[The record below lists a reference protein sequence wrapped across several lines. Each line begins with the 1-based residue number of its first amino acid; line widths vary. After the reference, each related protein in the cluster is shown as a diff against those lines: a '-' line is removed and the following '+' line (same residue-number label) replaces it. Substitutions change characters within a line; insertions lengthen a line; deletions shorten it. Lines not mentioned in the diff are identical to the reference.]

1 MADPIKVDSHVHL
14 YRSLEEG
21 ILEKDGYQVW
31 EYGTREN
38 THESNAKGTVTE
50 ILKAME
56 HAEVAKAIVVNLFIV
71 REREQK
77 RISKLLP
84 GLSAAERNKAVREAR
99 REVLEDFCDF
109 NRWACETAREH
120 SQLVPFIGIDLH
132 AFSGERAAAHVRDMV
147 ENHAAKGVKL
157 HGAAQGYNMSDER
170 LWPMYAACQE
180 LSVPIIAHSGPDR
193 GGEGFAEPQAF
204 GRMLRAFPTLTVV
217 LAHMGGATWEQA
229 SEIAHTYPNAFFDC
243 CEIIE
248 WTGGSKAPTEQE
260 LTRLIKDVGPER
272 VMMGSDFPWY
282 DLDHTVG
289 RVMELPLLSVEEKE
303 GILGANAVRILAL

>member
-1 MADPIKVDSHVHL
+1 MANPIKVDSHVHL
-14 YRSLEEG
+14 YRSMEEG
-21 ILEKDGYQVW
+21 NQEKDGYQVW
-31 EYGTREN
+31 EYGTRDN
-38 THESNAKGTVTE
+38 THESDAKGTVDE
-50 ILKAME
+50 IVNAMDD
-56 HAEVAKAIVVNLFIV
+56 AEVAKAIVVNLFIT
-71 REREQK
+71 RERQEAHL
-77 RISKLLP
+77 SKLPP
-84 GLSAAERNKAVREAR
+84 GLGAGERNKAVREIQAR
-99 REVLEDFCDF
+99 VLEDFVDF
-109 NRWACETAREH
+109 NRWACDIARGH
-120 SQLVPFIGIDLH
+120 PQLVPFIGADLY
-132 AFSGERAAAHVRDMV
+132 ALSGERAAAHVKDMV

-170 LWPMYAACQE
+170 LWPMYEVCQD

-204 GRMLRAFPTLTVV
+204 GQMLRAFPKLTVV

-248 WTGGSKAPTEQE
+248 WTGGTKAPSERE
-260 LTRLIKDVGPER
+260 LTGLIKDVGPER

-282 DLDHTVG
+282 DLDHTVE

-303 GILGANAVRILAL
+303 GILGANAMRILDL